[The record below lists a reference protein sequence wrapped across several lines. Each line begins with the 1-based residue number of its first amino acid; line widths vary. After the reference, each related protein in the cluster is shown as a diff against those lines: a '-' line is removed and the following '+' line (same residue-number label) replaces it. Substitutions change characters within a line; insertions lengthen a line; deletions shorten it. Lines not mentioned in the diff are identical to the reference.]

1 MKKLVLAMAAGI
13 LSVGCIQA
21 QSMKNTLKVGVL
33 GGVAVPSEN
42 TAANAGID
50 VAYQNLVTPHV
61 GIGIATGYNQF
72 FGKKNT
78 LEGTTLENNN
88 VGLVPV
94 AALIHYYPQAKG
106 IYVGTDLGYGFL
118 TGDQKVA
125 ANTDVNRPNG
135 GFYLKPELGW
145 HNRNWNIFANYTKV
159 FTSGDEGAIPVGTAT
174 QKYNVG
180 SVGIGVA
187 YNIGLGR

>member
-13 LSVGCIQA
+13 LSVGCIRA

-33 GGVAVPSEN
+33 GGAAVPNEN
-42 TAANAGID
+42 AAANLGVD
-50 VAYQNLVTPHV
+50 VAYQNLVSPHV
-61 GIGIATGYNQF
+61 GLGIATGYNHF
-72 FGKKNT
+72 FGKNNT
-78 LEGTTLENNN
+78 INGVTLNNN
-88 VGLVPV
+88 SFGVVPV
-94 AALIHYYPQAKG
+94 AALIHYYPRAKG

-125 ANTDVNRPNG
+125 ANADVNRPDG

-159 FTSGDEGAIPVGTAT
+159 FTGNTGAITVGNAT
-174 QKYNVG
+174 QKYNAG
-180 SVGIGVA
+180 SIGLGVA